1 MININAS
8 VIEIEPDNSYKVIIK
23 GVYSGIVSD
32 NGSVDDSVLLFESA
46 LATIVECFLSYDYDY
61 VEIAQGLSRQGRP
74 LRRYVVSIDN
84 GD

>member
-1 MININAS
+1 MINIRAS
-8 VIEIEPDNSYKVIIK
+8 VEIEPDNSYKVIIK
-23 GVYSGIVSD
+23 GVYAGIVSD
-32 NGSVDDSVLLFESA
+32 NGSVDDSVVSFESA

-74 LRRYVVSIDN
+74 LRRYVISIDN

>member
-1 MININAS
+1 MINIRAS

-32 NGSVDDSVLLFESA
+32 NGSVDDSVVSFDSA
-46 LATIVECFLSYDYDY
+46 LATIVELFLSYDYDY
-61 VEIAQGLSRQGRP
+61 VETAQGLSRQGRP
-74 LRRYVVSIDN
+74 LRRYVISIDN

>member
-8 VIEIEPDNSYKVIIK
+8 VIELEPDNSYKVIIK
-23 GVYSGIVSD
+23 GVYAGIVSD
-32 NGSVDDSVLLFESA
+32 NGTVDDSVVTFESA

-61 VEIAQGLSRQGRP
+61 VETDRGLSRKGRP
-74 LRRYVVSIDN
+74 LRRYVVSIDD

>member
-1 MININAS
+1 MINIRAS

-32 NGSVDDSVLLFESA
+32 NGSVDDGVVSFESA

-61 VEIAQGLSRQGRP
+61 VEIARGLSRQGRP
-74 LRRYVVSIDN
+74 LRRYVISIDN

>member
-1 MININAS
+1 MINIRAS

-23 GVYSGIVSD
+23 GVYAGIVSD
-32 NGSVDDSVLLFESA
+32 NGSVDDSVVSFESA

-74 LRRYVVSIDN
+74 LRRYVISIDN

>member
-1 MININAS
+1 MINIRAS

-23 GVYSGIVSD
+23 GVYAGIVSD
-32 NGSVDDSVLLFESA
+32 NGSVDDSVVSFESA
-46 LATIVECFLSYDYDY
+46 LATIVECFLSYDYGY

-74 LRRYVVSIDN
+74 LRRYVISIDN

>member
-1 MININAS
+1 MINIRAS

-32 NGSVDDSVLLFESA
+32 NGSVDDSVVSFESA

-74 LRRYVVSIDN
+74 LRRYVISIDN